1 MSEVM
6 EDVVKSIM
14 STKVET
20 VRSKQPLKFALKKM
34 VTKNIG
40 SVVVVDG
47 EKPVGIVTERDI
59 SRCVAKSLKSL
70 NGQVARVM
78 AKKLIVASPNTTIQS
93 AVGLMLKHGIRRI
106 PVVHD
111 GKLVGVVTE
120 RDLLHWVLKVSYEP
134 NIPDEIVEI
143 LARPLNSKS

>member
-1 MSEVM
+1 M

-14 STKVET
+14 SRKVET
-20 VRSKQPLKFALKKM
+20 VKSKQPLKLALKKM

-40 SVVVVDG
+40 SVVVVDAA
-47 EKPVGIVTERDI
+47 KPLGIVTERDI
-59 SRCVAKSLKSL
+59 SRCVAKGLKNL
-70 NGQVARVM
+70 NGQVAHVM
-78 AKKLIVASPNTTIQS
+78 TKKLIVASPHTSIQA

-106 PVVHD
+106 PVVDD

-134 NIPDEIVEI
+134 NIPPEIVEI
-143 LARPLNSKS
+143 LARPLTSKA